1 MPMIRVELLS
11 GRTVEQKRD
20 FAQAVTRA
28 ASEILGC
35 GAAAV
40 AVTCQDQCR
49 VRRKTH
55 WPGGRAGGKCHGT
68 QEK

>member
-35 GAAAV
+35 GTAAV
-40 AVTCQDQCR
+40 AVVFDDIAPEN
-49 VRRKTH
+49 
-55 WPGGRAGGKCHGT
+55 WANGGRLESDKVSDET
-68 QEK
+68 